1 MRRRPWSL
9 VILAVVHLLAPF
21 GNIAINAMLANR
33 SLSDYFAMA
42 MTPAYLEKNWIMFV
56 SLWVAA
62 LSIYACKRWSFYVYL
77 LSITVLF
84 IFSYFGFLS
93 KDGAIGFLPLFLV
106 YLVNISV
113 VVYFLVPA
121 VRNIY
126 FDRRM
131 RWWEIKPRYQ
141 CDYKV
146 KWRFQDN
153 PVEHEGDVGN
163 ISENGMFLRSE
174 IYPKDEQVVEID
186 LDFENGEPVPLEGRV
201 VFHRTADKIGFGVEF
216 NHTRESRKKVQ
227 QIVQSLDSQGRQ
239 INTLEIRPEDSLS
252 YWVRTLITTGKGLF
266 PNSK

>member
-21 GNIAINAMLANR
+21 GNIAINAILANR

-42 MTPAYLEKNWIMFV
+42 MTPAYLEKNWIMFA
-56 SLWVAA
+56 SLFVAA
-62 LSIYACKRWSFYVYL
+62 VSIYACKRWSFYVYL

-84 IFSYFGFLS
+84 VFSYVGFLS
-93 KDGAIGFLPLFLV
+93 KGGAIGFLPLFLV
-106 YLVNISV
+106 YLVNITV

-146 KWRFQDN
+146 TWRFEHN
-153 PVEHEGDVGN
+153 PVEHQGDVGN

-174 IYPKDEQVVEID
+174 IYPKDEQIVEID
-186 LDFENGEPVPLEGRV
+186 LNVDDAELIPLQGRV

-216 NHTRESRKKVQ
+216 QHTRESRKTLHHVIQ
-227 QIVQSLDSQGRQ
+227 ALESEGRR
-239 INTLEIRPEDSLS
+239 INALEIRPEDTLS
-252 YWVRTLITTGKGLF
+252 YWARTLITTGKGLF